1 MGLVVDDVDF
11 GLAILTPTLAT
22 VIPGMEQYAPKFVS
36 AKAFVG
42 SAQLVGI
49 DEELLEVEAHDVE
62 VNINT
67 FVVPSLGPVGNGI
80 LQLFGPPSIDY
91 QASFASSP
99 EDKNGNGLLDAGED
113 RDGDGVLDAYGLAL
127 PAGGNNAVILDF
139 AEEIVQAKV
148 GYAQIDLAGFVQL
161 SGSMA
166 FTKKGSERVTLSD
179 GTETTITSLAV
190 GINDAYGFIGVGG
203 YWQDANG
210 DGRIDE
216 TDAALPGGR
225 DASAVGLAIEDLD
238 LGVLLAKEL
247 VISAEGVDVGV
258 YLAAQAS
265 VTSVGLVGIDDVVLT
280 AEDLVLEINTGA
292 RFSLGIGQF
301 VRDAETGAVSYDEN
315 VSVSVALTTIDFSK
329 STHVLASSPDVTRTG
344 YAIPTG
350 NPDEPIV
357 LNYAGQFLRVQG
369 EMQLD
374 VFGFVQAD
382 GVIDITADDQGLTAF
397 LDAGL
402 TIGTGDF
409 SFDSHATGLLVIRDG
424 IALGLELSTEVDLGD
439 FASLNAHLD
448 LKLNSFE
455 EEITYQVPERFRD
468 KVDFDSYTIPATPPG
483 RPDWEGM
490 YVALSGEGSLSLLD
504 DALKLD
510 GQFAIIISESGMELS
525 AAATLD
531 LPVFEPLSVAGSLL
545 FVDGGLAGSFEVG
558 NPGDDGGS
566 LLIDGGVFEIR
577 GGFRLQVNTT
587 ASIQQV
593 RALELDADGQPT
605 GALRFVDLDPE
616 SLRIQ
621 GSASVAVGGVEMRGA
636 MDILVTG
643 QGLQASAD
651 LTLDLDVLGS
661 VAISGAITILDTDDE
676 GLVFALK
683 ATSHIDIGIS
693 SLGLSADATL
703 EINTS
708 DLHDYAGV
716 AAGTLFNLELDGAIS
731 ILAFDVDFHG
741 GVSVVNDVFRLEF
754 DAGLDF
760 FGVFDVDIG
769 GYIQS
774 DGDFQITGSAHL
786 GLDMGIIELNAGMSM
801 TFGYTQANGFLA
813 RATVYGSLDISIDL
827 GLFEIHE
834 TLAGFEGTIE
844 LTETS
849 AYLSARVTVV
859 GISVSGSHLWS
870 WGDPPQISH
879 MVGDTL
885 YLHMGD
891 DPGRYWKGSYCAGG
905 RASERNLYDDTVHEA
920 FNVYKVDDQIVVQA
934 LGVKET
940 YAAGSVKKIVA
951 YGGAGNDSIVVAPE
965 VQAVL
970 EFDGG
975 AGDDN
980 FIVGGGLG
988 SGLVGGV
995 MASSVVRGGA
1005 GDDRFTGGSGHGIRY
1020 EGGAGNDRFVG
1031 GEADEIVDM
1040 GSGNNSIFTAG
1051 GNDEV
1056 RVDGGTNTVDLGDGD
1071 DIIRIGT
1078 VGTLTLAAGRGN
1090 DLLMVD
1096 SFVSTGTLTLGS
1108 HSLQL
1113 AGSGGTRTVNF
1124 DGGLERIELRDLT
1137 TGTTRIATTADHD
1150 WGRTDLAL
1158 KTDGVADVRAATF
1171 RFPDGRLALSANG
1184 VQGTLNT
1191 QLAELSVLNTGATFS
1206 DLVVREHDDLV
1217 LLSDAFTGVG
1227 LSATRGGIDIELA
1240 GREALLTLA
1249 SGVLSAGGSGRAIR
1263 IVADDVDFASG
1274 ADQVTGSGT
1283 LTLKAQA
1290 LGQNYRV
1297 GAAAQTTYGA
1307 DLSGVG
1313 ETGYFDFSMTDLS
1326 ALRDGFTE
1334 IILGHRSANGV
1345 FMAVGD
1351 VEDKTIDTH
1360 VFSARLT
1367 DAARFV
1373 ADDYRIMGDVQSSQ
1387 SLLFEGRTMEVMT
1400 TNVNDPMAGMDSG
1413 VRARS
1418 LGISLTEQI
1427 VVSGWLIG
1435 DDALDIVVNGSTGA
1449 HALVRYGAEVNSFTA
1464 DAGSIIYSE
1473 NANSRV
1479 SIQTSGSIY
1488 SGTAISARHNGSQV
1502 VMKAGTG
1509 FTLLQGSAV
1518 AVQGNN
1524 GSILLEAGSYLHL
1537 DAGSAILSGARSDF
1551 VDGSPVYTATGSG
1564 TTLTLRSGGEMT
1576 LDGSITANGSV
1587 TLDAGQNG
1595 SDRADYFD
1603 TLDGRTLSQTAD
1615 PDTIAALLANLTALA
1630 QGSTGTIDPRLLTLV
1645 AQGQVN
1651 LGATATVR
1659 SIANYL
1665 PWSALSVEAR
1675 KLVAQT
1681 LGYSVH
1687 EDGGFHNAS
1696 APGAHFVEQLAEGVS
1711 NTGYT
1716 EYTQTIFFKADAPA
1730 GQQLVFGFTQGTSA
1744 DYSNA
1749 RVDWAAW
1756 GATAPAAGAGFDSL
1770 SAVQKIAVAQSLGYE
1785 PDYENAAIDWAAF
1798 GTTRPVAVPT
1808 FAQLSAAQKQAI
1820 AASMDFATPGAVKYF
1835 NYNAPIGRKI
1845 VTTFSQGPV
1854 VDYSNADI
1862 YWGNVAAPAAG
1873 TSFASL
1879 SQAQQRIV
1887 AAALG
1892 YEMHTGTNWYK
1903 ADAPA
1908 GLQLV
1913 KGFASGPVQFAIDGI
1928 DWGGVRPPAA
1938 DASFEDLT
1946 PAQRARVAAH
1956 LGYDIVDQQ
1965 MFYKPSAPA
1974 GEQLLAMPIEG
1985 VHYRNADI
1993 AWGSAK
1999 DPGQGVAF
2007 DRLSLAQQDKVLEA
2021 TGYRRFGGVV
2031 YHDAQAALPADR
2043 YRLTFVAGSDYE
2055 NADIA
2060 WSSVAIPDPGTAFAD
2075 MTAEQQFRVLS
2086 QTGWERYEGT
2096 VFFKA
2101 GASREVATRFTE
2113 GVDYRNA
2120 DIDWSQVQASG
2131 GGAGASAAG
2140 DNRWVLT
2147 DGTRTVVV
2155 VAVDSDNDGSA
2166 DVLRVT
2172 EPHELLGQRG
2182 FGFLLTGTITNLA
2195 DHQDLV
2201 VTSDHD
2207 VIVRGNVNLLGAG
2220 SDLAMQSDR
2229 WLYWEGEAEI
2239 RGDIDLRGGV
2249 LSDGSN
2255 LGGANDKGVSLYVHA
2270 TATLNSLDAGTAITL
2285 MGGRDVVVNGRV
2297 VAGGTIGDTGIA
2309 WAQDASGH
2317 NDSSISVTAGEKI
2330 LVDTVLAAG
2339 RSVTLRTTGTPG
2351 ADDAGLGVRLSS
2363 AGGLTAAGLASDG
2376 SAARVA
2382 IEAVGRV
2389 EVIGVILSG
2398 GDLQREVVDGQTV
2411 ETLSWSDDGGTVL
2424 IHSQGQVALGGLA
2437 PTASGGLAE
2446 IGSTVRAGSRIDVI
2460 GGTSA
2465 DGIGVKM
2472 PGGARLVTHDADG
2485 IVTITAEKDA
2495 DILGLV
2501 VAGGEVIDHYDSLGF
2516 TLGST
2521 RNTFGGES
2529 QISVSATGQVRL
2541 GRDLLAGKAI
2551 DVRGG
2556 AGRMAAIDTSL
2567 PADEQAALASL
2578 ASLGVV
2584 VGGNVHL
2591 LTWGEFSSVTLSSSG
2606 NLSVLAP
2613 AWQRELV
2620 AQGFAEFADGHIS
2633 QDASLLLTVNG
2644 VTRTITVRAADT
2656 AGNAGVGGLAADLEA
2671 AIAAQFGAGIVD
2683 VRLDDG
2689 RLLLTSDYDFTVGAV
2704 LGDDDDL
2711 DSVADDVVGGAQRL
2725 GFTQVGD
2732 RTSGTAAA
2740 VAGARRYAI
2749 DAAERG
2755 SVVNLGKA
2763 DAPSGEI
2770 TISGAVRGHSGIHLY
2785 AGSNANGSQKVTL
2798 TESGLMETLAG
2809 GMTLNPAG
2817 DTILR
2822 GDLVARGRG
2831 SDIIINATR
2840 SIELHGDLTAQRD
2853 IVVTAGQQ
2861 VVAGEASIRTY
2872 STAVLDALDA
2882 RGRIILTGLND
2893 VLVDSHVG
2901 TLNPE
2906 LGLVDIRSVA
2916 GDLTVTANAVVET
2929 GTSMVLGGVN
2939 VDLQGWITTHSATPA
2954 SYDYELSIVAT
2965 GDVQLRSTFELS
2977 GSMHVQAGDD
2987 IGFIRTLQALG
2998 AGQKLVFEAGGD
3010 IGIGKVFGA
3019 TEAAVLEADLL
3030 IDLRAGGA
3038 IALGDAQLFTRAD
3051 HSSVVL
3057 RGNSLSIVDGGVY
3070 AGAQL
3075 DAGGASYSW
3084 TGRGAAIEIRTAGS
3098 ALLGDTS
3105 SGTDEAGTL
3114 AATGRVSLQAGTDN
3128 LGLGF
3133 SMTRGSAVRTD
3144 AAGVFGVFG
3153 EAGRTALAGTPG
3165 DSAIDLHA
3173 EGDLQVRGLVGSVRP
3188 GFRHQPAVALAGLD
3202 RRAGHGRRDHHRH
3215 RRHRRQPHRH
3225 PGGHAVHPDGEWPA
3239 GLPVRRH
3246 AGHRRRR
3253 HHHDGVD
3260 RQHPGAGRG
3269 RPAGPGPGQGRP
3281 AVGALHRR
3289 RHHAAAQRE
3298 RARRSADVL
3307 QQHLRPP
3314 RRPRLGHRRR
3324 IADLPAGAQQPGG
3337 AGRLWPDRAAGG
3349 HRAGRPAG
3357 PPGGPGR
3364 HAGRHG
3370 AGAQRQR
3377 PHPGQR
3383 GPPADG
3389 RRRGLPGVGRRHRA
3403 ERRRQPGAGP
3413 RRAGGHHRRQPAAG
3427 RHAAPGRPGGAARR
3441 RRQGHAACRRRRDR
3455 RRRRRRERRAHG
3467 GDHAIQHHHR
3477 QRALH
3482 QRLHPAGVGHGAGA
3496 PGHLRDHD
3504 DHRAGGHRTREGRL
3518 HQHEHG
3524 RDAGADR
3531 VLQPERPGRPAVPR
3545 VLRRGTGLLQRHR
3558 RPERLGS
3565 GQAGRL
3571 EQRRHRGRAA
3581 LGNRGDQQLHRQGQ
3595 LPRLQPAQRR
3605 AEAGGAEQAGLHA
3618 AVPVLVQ
3625 QRATEHRQ
3633 ERRHDDRRR
3642 HAGLGRRRAEGLP
3655 RRRGGLARQVHP
3667 DA

>member
-1 MGLVVDDVDF
+1 M
-11 GLAILTPTLAT
+11 
-22 VIPGMEQYAPKFVS
+22 
-36 AKAFVG
+36 
-42 SAQLVGI
+42 
-49 DEELLEVEAHDVE
+49 
-62 VNINT
+62 
-67 FVVPSLGPVGNGI
+67 
-80 LQLFGPPSIDY
+80 
-91 QASFASSP
+91 
-99 EDKNGNGLLDAGED
+99 
-113 RDGDGVLDAYGLAL
+113 
-127 PAGGNNAVILDF
+127 
-139 AEEIVQAKV
+139 
-148 GYAQIDLAGFVQL
+148 
-161 SGSMA
+161 
-166 FTKKGSERVTLSD
+166 
-179 GTETTITSLAV
+179 
-190 GINDAYGFIGVGG
+190 
-203 YWQDANG
+203 
-210 DGRIDE
+210 
-216 TDAALPGGR
+216 
-225 DASAVGLAIEDLD
+225 
-238 LGVLLAKEL
+238 
-247 VISAEGVDVGV
+247 
-258 YLAAQAS
+258 
-265 VTSVGLVGIDDVVLT
+265 
-280 AEDLVLEINTGA
+280 
-292 RFSLGIGQF
+292 
-301 VRDAETGAVSYDEN
+301 
-315 VSVSVALTTIDFSK
+315 
-329 STHVLASSPDVTRTG
+329 
-344 YAIPTG
+344 
-350 NPDEPIV
+350 
-357 LNYAGQFLRVQG
+357 
-369 EMQLD
+369 
-374 VFGFVQAD
+374 
-382 GVIDITADDQGLTAF
+382 
-397 LDAGL
+397 
-402 TIGTGDF
+402 
-409 SFDSHATGLLVIRDG
+409 
-424 IALGLELSTEVDLGD
+424 
-439 FASLNAHLD
+439 
-448 LKLNSFE
+448 
-455 EEITYQVPERFRD
+455 
-468 KVDFDSYTIPATPPG
+468 
-483 RPDWEGM
+483 
-490 YVALSGEGSLSLLD
+490 
-504 DALKLD
+504 
-510 GQFAIIISESGMELS
+510 
-525 AAATLD
+525 
-531 LPVFEPLSVAGSLL
+531 
-545 FVDGGLAGSFEVG
+545 
-558 NPGDDGGS
+558 
-566 LLIDGGVFEIR
+566 
-577 GGFRLQVNTT
+577 
-587 ASIQQV
+587 
-593 RALELDADGQPT
+593 
-605 GALRFVDLDPE
+605 
-616 SLRIQ
+616 
-621 GSASVAVGGVEMRGA
+621 
-636 MDILVTG
+636 
-643 QGLQASAD
+643 
-651 LTLDLDVLGS
+651 
-661 VAISGAITILDTDDE
+661 
-676 GLVFALK
+676 
-683 ATSHIDIGIS
+683 
-693 SLGLSADATL
+693 
-703 EINTS
+703 
-708 DLHDYAGV
+708 
-716 AAGTLFNLELDGAIS
+716 
-731 ILAFDVDFHG
+731 
-741 GVSVVNDVFRLEF
+741 
-754 DAGLDF
+754 
-760 FGVFDVDIG
+760 
-769 GYIQS
+769 
-774 DGDFQITGSAHL
+774 
-786 GLDMGIIELNAGMSM
+786 
-801 TFGYTQANGFLA
+801 
-813 RATVYGSLDISIDL
+813 
-827 GLFEIHE
+827 
-834 TLAGFEGTIE
+834 
-844 LTETS
+844 
-849 AYLSARVTVV
+849 
-859 GISVSGSHLWS
+859 
-870 WGDPPQISH
+870 
-879 MVGDTL
+879 
-885 YLHMGD
+885 
-891 DPGRYWKGSYCAGG
+891 
-905 RASERNLYDDTVHEA
+905 
-920 FNVYKVDDQIVVQA
+920 
-934 LGVKET
+934 
-940 YAAGSVKKIVA
+940 
-951 YGGAGNDSIVVAPE
+951 
-965 VQAVL
+965 
-970 EFDGG
+970 
-975 AGDDN
+975 
-980 FIVGGGLG
+980 
-988 SGLVGGV
+988 
-995 MASSVVRGGA
+995 
-1005 GDDRFTGGSGHGIRY
+1005 
-1020 EGGAGNDRFVG
+1020 
-1031 GEADEIVDM
+1031 
-1040 GSGNNSIFTAG
+1040 
-1051 GNDEV
+1051 
-1056 RVDGGTNTVDLGDGD
+1056 
-1071 DIIRIGT
+1071 
-1078 VGTLTLAAGRGN
+1078 
-1090 DLLMVD
+1090 
-1096 SFVSTGTLTLGS
+1096 
-1108 HSLQL
+1108 
-1113 AGSGGTRTVNF
+1113 
-1124 DGGLERIELRDLT
+1124 
-1137 TGTTRIATTADHD
+1137 
-1150 WGRTDLAL
+1150 
-1158 KTDGVADVRAATF
+1158 
-1171 RFPDGRLALSANG
+1171 
-1184 VQGTLNT
+1184 
-1191 QLAELSVLNTGATFS
+1191 
-1206 DLVVREHDDLV
+1206 
-1217 LLSDAFTGVG
+1217 
-1227 LSATRGGIDIELA
+1227 
-1240 GREALLTLA
+1240 
-1249 SGVLSAGGSGRAIR
+1249 
-1263 IVADDVDFASG
+1263 
-1274 ADQVTGSGT
+1274 
-1283 LTLKAQA
+1283 
-1290 LGQNYRV
+1290 
-1297 GAAAQTTYGA
+1297 
-1307 DLSGVG
+1307 
-1313 ETGYFDFSMTDLS
+1313 
-1326 ALRDGFTE
+1326 
-1334 IILGHRSANGV
+1334 
-1345 FMAVGD
+1345 
-1351 VEDKTIDTH
+1351 
-1360 VFSARLT
+1360 
-1367 DAARFV
+1367 
-1373 ADDYRIMGDVQSSQ
+1373 
-1387 SLLFEGRTMEVMT
+1387 
-1400 TNVNDPMAGMDSG
+1400 
-1413 VRARS
+1413 
-1418 LGISLTEQI
+1418 
-1427 VVSGWLIG
+1427 
-1435 DDALDIVVNGSTGA
+1435 
-1449 HALVRYGAEVNSFTA
+1449 
-1464 DAGSIIYSE
+1464 
-1473 NANSRV
+1473 
-1479 SIQTSGSIY
+1479 
-1488 SGTAISARHNGSQV
+1488 
-1502 VMKAGTG
+1502 
-1509 FTLLQGSAV
+1509 
-1518 AVQGNN
+1518 
-1524 GSILLEAGSYLHL
+1524 
-1537 DAGSAILSGARSDF
+1537 
-1551 VDGSPVYTATGSG
+1551 
-1564 TTLTLRSGGEMT
+1564 
-1576 LDGSITANGSV
+1576 
-1587 TLDAGQNG
+1587 
-1595 SDRADYFD
+1595 
-1603 TLDGRTLSQTAD
+1603 
-1615 PDTIAALLANLTALA
+1615 
-1630 QGSTGTIDPRLLTLV
+1630 
-1645 AQGQVN
+1645 
-1651 LGATATVR
+1651 
-1659 SIANYL
+1659 
-1665 PWSALSVEAR
+1665 
-1675 KLVAQT
+1675 
-1681 LGYSVH
+1681 
-1687 EDGGFHNAS
+1687 
-1696 APGAHFVEQLAEGVS
+1696 
-1711 NTGYT
+1711 
-1716 EYTQTIFFKADAPA
+1716 
-1730 GQQLVFGFTQGTSA
+1730 
-1744 DYSNA
+1744 
-1749 RVDWAAW
+1749 
-1756 GATAPAAGAGFDSL
+1756 
-1770 SAVQKIAVAQSLGYE
+1770 
-1785 PDYENAAIDWAAF
+1785 
-1798 GTTRPVAVPT
+1798 
-1808 FAQLSAAQKQAI
+1808 
-1820 AASMDFATPGAVKYF
+1820 
-1835 NYNAPIGRKI
+1835 
-1845 VTTFSQGPV
+1845 
-1854 VDYSNADI
+1854 
-1862 YWGNVAAPAAG
+1862 
-1873 TSFASL
+1873 
-1879 SQAQQRIV
+1879 
-1887 AAALG
+1887 
-1892 YEMHTGTNWYK
+1892 
-1903 ADAPA
+1903 
-1908 GLQLV
+1908 
-1913 KGFASGPVQFAIDGI
+1913 
-1928 DWGGVRPPAA
+1928 
-1938 DASFEDLT
+1938 
-1946 PAQRARVAAH
+1946 
-1956 LGYDIVDQQ
+1956 
-1965 MFYKPSAPA
+1965 
-1974 GEQLLAMPIEG
+1974 
-1985 VHYRNADI
+1985 
-1993 AWGSAK
+1993 
-1999 DPGQGVAF
+1999 
-2007 DRLSLAQQDKVLEA
+2007 
-2021 TGYRRFGGVV
+2021 
-2031 YHDAQAALPADR
+2031 
-2043 YRLTFVAGSDYE
+2043 
-2055 NADIA
+2055 
-2060 WSSVAIPDPGTAFAD
+2060 
-2075 MTAEQQFRVLS
+2075 
-2086 QTGWERYEGT
+2086 
-2096 VFFKA
+2096 
-2101 GASREVATRFTE
+2101 
-2113 GVDYRNA
+2113 
-2120 DIDWSQVQASG
+2120 
-2131 GGAGASAAG
+2131 
-2140 DNRWVLT
+2140 
-2147 DGTRTVVV
+2147 
-2155 VAVDSDNDGSA
+2155 
-2166 DVLRVT
+2166 
-2172 EPHELLGQRG
+2172 
-2182 FGFLLTGTITNLA
+2182 
-2195 DHQDLV
+2195 
-2201 VTSDHD
+2201 
-2207 VIVRGNVNLLGAG
+2207 
-2220 SDLAMQSDR
+2220 
-2229 WLYWEGEAEI
+2229 
-2239 RGDIDLRGGV
+2239 
-2249 LSDGSN
+2249 SDGSN

-2330 LVDTVLAAG
+2330 LVDTVLGG

-2424 IHSQGQVALGGLA
+2424 IHSQGQVALGWPGA
-2437 PTASGGLAE
+2437 TASGGLAE

-2567 PADEQAALASL
+2567 PADEQAALAASL

-3173 EGDLQVRGLVGSVRP
+3173 EGDLQVRGLVGSFDLGSDISLLSRSQVWIDGLVTAGETITVTGGTDASRIGILVDMLFTQTVNGQQVYQSGGTLDTAAGGTITMVSTDSILVQGVVGQQDLGQGKVGLLSVRST
-3188 GFRHQPAVALAGLD
+3188 GGDITLQRNVNVRDEVQMFSSNIFARPAPTSGPPAPD
-3202 RRAGHGRRDHHRH
+3202 RRSTCRRATAWWCRASMA
-3215 RRHRRQPHRH
+3215 RSS
-3225 PGGHAVHPDGEWPA
+3225 
-3239 GLPVRRH
+3239 
-3246 AGHRRRR
+3246 RRRPSCR
-3253 HHHDGVD
+3253 PASWSTWWAWTS
-3260 RQHPGAGRG
+3260 RWTARCWCTAPAACILANAGR
-3269 RPAGPGPGQGRP
+3269 QLT
-3281 AVGALHRR
+3281 V
-3289 RHHAAAQRE
+3289 
-3298 RARRSADVL
+3298 
-3307 QQHLRPP
+3307 
-3314 RRPRLGHRRR
+3314 
-3324 IADLPAGAQQPGG
+3324 GG
-3337 AGRLWPDRAAGG
+3337 AGYLESDGDIELNAGVNLALDRAALEAITGG
-3349 HRAGRPAG
+3349 S
-3357 PPGGPGR
+3357 
-3364 HAGRHG
+3364 
-3370 AGAQRQR
+3370 
-3377 PHPGQR
+3377 
-3383 GPPADG
+3383 
-3389 RRRGLPGVGRRHRA
+3389 
-3403 ERRRQPGAGP
+3403 QP
-3413 RRAGGHHRRQPAAG
+3413 AG